1 MKTAMLLAAA
11 LAIATPTMIVPAFA
25 QSADEK
31 LEAACADKNAGD
43 KVMIDGKE
51 MTCN

>member
-1 MKTAMLLAAA
+1 MKTAMFLAAA

-31 LEAACADKNAGD
+31 LQAACQDKDAGD
-43 KVMIDGKE
+43 KVMVDGQE
-51 MTCN
+51 MTCK